1 MKHAKIARILTLL
14 LLVALLTPVAASAA
28 TVKLAYE
35 GGALNLRSGPGT
47 NYTSNGTLHDGD
59 HVEIITDGDVWTKV
73 RTDSGKTGYIKN
85 LYISGRGSNYASGTD
100 YFDSKF
106 TVYTTAKV
114 NMRSGASTDTVV
126 ISKLNRGT
134 KLKALG
140 ENGGFYLVSTDAGT
154 QGYVHRNYLSRNK
167 VSGGSSSGSSTS
179 ETRTVTASYVRM
191 RAGGGLHYDV
201 VATLPRGTKVT
212 VLKQG
217 NYWTKVQ
224 YKSYIGW
231 IKKAYLK

>member
-1 MKHAKIARILTLL
+1 MKHSRIARFITLL
-14 LLVALLTPVAASAA
+14 LLAALLTTAAASAA

-47 NYTSNGTLHDGD
+47 NYTSKGTLHDGD
-59 HVEIITDGDVWTKV
+59 HVDILVDGDVWTKV

-85 LYISGRGSNYASGTD
+85 LYISGNGGDYASGTD
-100 YFDSKF
+100 YFDSRF
-106 TVYTTAKV
+106 TVYTTANV

-126 ISKLNRGT
+126 IT
-134 KLKALG
+134 KLGKDTKLTALG
-140 ENGGFYLVSTDAGT
+140 ENGGFYLVSTSKGT
-154 QGYVHRNYLSRNK
+154 QGYVHRNYLSRSK
-167 VSGGSSSGSSTS
+167 VNGGSSSGSSS

-191 RAGGGLHYDV
+191 REGGGLHYDV